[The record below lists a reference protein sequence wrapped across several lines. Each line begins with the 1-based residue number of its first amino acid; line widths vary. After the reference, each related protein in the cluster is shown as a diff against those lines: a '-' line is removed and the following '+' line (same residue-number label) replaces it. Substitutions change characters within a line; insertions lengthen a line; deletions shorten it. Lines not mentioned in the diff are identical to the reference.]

1 MPFTPD
7 EPLREVEAR
16 QLLTRILVDGR
27 VVFSRHALDE
37 MAETKWSRP
46 NGRDQMVEQDVIN
59 VLRAGR
65 FDPAEWEN
73 GDWRYRIHT
82 QRFCVVTTFDS
93 ETLAIVVTAW
103 RKR

>member
-1 MPFTPD
+1 MPFNPD
-7 EPLREVEAR
+7 LPLREVEAR
-16 QLLTRILVDGR
+16 QLLTRILAEGSI
-27 VVFSRHALDE
+27 VFSRHALDE
-37 MAETKWSRP
+37 MA
-46 NGRDQMVEQDVIN
+46 NDQMVEQDAIN

-82 QRFCVVTTFDS
+82 QRFCVVAAFDS
-93 ETLAIVVTAW
+93 ETLAVVVTAW

>member
-1 MPFTPD
+1 MTFNPD
-7 EPLREVEAR
+7 EPLREVDAR

-37 MAETKWSRP
+37 MA
-46 NGRDQMVEQDVIN
+46 NDQMVEQDVIN

-82 QRFCVVTTFDS
+82 QRFCVVATFDS

>member
-1 MPFTPD
+1 
-7 EPLREVEAR
+7 LREVEAR
-16 QLLTRILVDGR
+16 QLLNRILADGQ

-37 MAETKWSRP
+37 MS
-46 NGRDQMVEQDVIN
+46 NDQMVEQDVID

-73 GDWRYRIHT
+73 GNWRYRIHT
-82 QRFCVVTTFDS
+82 QRFCVVAAFDS
-93 ETLAIVVTAW
+93 ETLVIVVTAW

>member
-1 MPFTPD
+1 MPFNPD

-16 QLLTRILVDGR
+16 QLLNRILVAGR

-37 MAETKWSRP
+37 MG
-46 NGRDQMVEQDVIN
+46 NDQMVEQDAIN

-82 QRFCVVTTFDS
+82 QRFCVVAAFDS

>member
-1 MPFTPD
+1 VPFNPD
-7 EPLREVEAR
+7 VPLREVEAR
-16 QLLTRILVDGR
+16 QLLNHILMEGQ
-27 VVFSRHALDE
+27 VVFSRHALHE
-37 MAETKWSRP
+37 MAK
-46 NGRDQMVEQDVIN
+46 DHMIEQDTIH

-82 QRFCVVTTFDS
+82 QRFCVVAAFDS

>member
-1 MPFTPD
+1 VVFDTD

-16 QLLTRILVDGR
+16 QLLSRILVEGR

-37 MAETKWSRP
+37 MA
-46 NGRDQMVEQDVIN
+46 NDHMIEQDVVN

-65 FDPAEWEN
+65 FDPAEWES

-82 QRFCVVTTFDS
+82 QRFCVVASFDS
-93 ETLAIVVTAW
+93 ETLVVVVTAW